1 MKKRIAIIIDVLI
14 AISGLALVFSAF
26 YNLSLYLCLPLGLFL
41 ILMGITGVIAA
52 TEIPDDKK
60 IEKDQQ

>member
-1 MKKRIAIIIDVLI
+1 MKKRITMIIGVLI

-26 YNLSLYLCLPLGLFL
+26 YNLSLYLCMPLGLFL

-52 TEIPDDKK
+52 TEIPNDKK
-60 IEKDQQ
+60 

>member
-1 MKKRIAIIIDVLI
+1 MKKRIAMIIGVLI

-26 YNLSLYLCLPLGLFL
+26 YNLSLYLCVPLGLSL

-60 IEKDQQ
+60 

>member
-1 MKKRIAIIIDVLI
+1 MKKRIAMIIGVLI

-41 ILMGITGVIAA
+41 TLMGITGVIAA

>member
-1 MKKRIAIIIDVLI
+1 MKKRIAMIIGVLI

-26 YNLSLYLCLPLGLFL
+26 YNLSLYLCVPLGLFL
-41 ILMGITGVIAA
+41 MLMGITGVIAA

-60 IEKDQQ
+60 

>member
-1 MKKRIAIIIDVLI
+1 MKKRIAMITGVLI

-26 YNLSLYLCLPLGLFL
+26 YNLSLYLCVPLGLFL

-60 IEKDQQ
+60 

>member
-1 MKKRIAIIIDVLI
+1 MKKRIAIIIGVLI
-14 AISGLALVFSAF
+14 AISSLALVFSAF

>member
-1 MKKRIAIIIDVLI
+1 MKKRIAMIIGVLI

-26 YNLSLYLCLPLGLFL
+26 YNLSLYLCMPLGLFL

-52 TEIPDDKK
+52 TEIPNDKK
-60 IEKDQQ
+60 

>member
-1 MKKRIAIIIDVLI
+1 MKKRIAMIIGVLI

-26 YNLSLYLCLPLGLFL
+26 HNLSLYLCVPLGLFL

-52 TEIPDDKK
+52 TEIPNDKK
-60 IEKDQQ
+60 

>member
-1 MKKRIAIIIDVLI
+1 MKKRIAMITGVLI

-26 YNLSLYLCLPLGLFL
+26 YNLSLYLCVPLGLFL

-52 TEIPDDKK
+52 TEIPNDKK
-60 IEKDQQ
+60 

>member
-1 MKKRIAIIIDVLI
+1 MKKRIAIIIGVLI

-26 YNLSLYLCLPLGLFL
+26 YNLSLYLCVPLGLFL

-52 TEIPDDKK
+52 TEIPNDKK
-60 IEKDQQ
+60 

>member
-1 MKKRIAIIIDVLI
+1 MKKCIAIIIGVLI

-26 YNLSLYLCLPLGLFL
+26 YNLSLYLCVPLGLFL

-52 TEIPDDKK
+52 TEITGSKN
-60 IEKDQQ
+60 IEKDKQ

>member
-1 MKKRIAIIIDVLI
+1 MKKRIAIIIGVLI

-26 YNLSLYLCLPLGLFL
+26 YNLSLYLCVPLGLFL

-52 TEIPDDKK
+52 TEIPNDKK
-60 IEKDQQ
+60 IEKDKQ

>member
-1 MKKRIAIIIDVLI
+1 MKKRIAIIIGVFI

-26 YNLSLYLCLPLGLFL
+26 YNLSLYLCMPLGLFL

-52 TEIPDDKK
+52 TEIPNDKK
-60 IEKDQQ
+60 IEKDKQ